1 MLTLTLSVSN
11 GNQTIERLSGY
22 VNEKRVINDTPFSI
36 RADDDADGDFVP
48 DDEDAFPNDPAAS
61 TDADGDGAPD
71 AWNENATPQQIAAS
85 ELVLDAFLDN
95 PDEWLDTDG
104 DGIGNNEDTD
114 DGDGVADDVDA
125 FPTDATE
132 TTHTDG
138 DGIGNNTDADDDG
151 DGSSDAE
158 EIAKGTDPLDA
169 NAYPDSGGLNML
181 LIKAAID
188 AAAEARR

>member
-61 TDADGDGAPD
+61 VDADGDGAPD
-71 AWNENATPQQIAAS
+71 AWNENATPEQIAAS

-95 PDEWLDTDG
+95 PD
-104 DGIGNNEDTD
+104 D

-132 TTHTDG
+132 TTDTDR
-138 DGIGNNTDADDDG
+138 DGIGNNADADDDG
-151 DGSSDAE
+151 DGSSDVE
-158 EIAKGTDPLDA
+158 EIAEGTDPLDA
-169 NAYPDSGGLNML
+169 NDYPGLGGLNIL